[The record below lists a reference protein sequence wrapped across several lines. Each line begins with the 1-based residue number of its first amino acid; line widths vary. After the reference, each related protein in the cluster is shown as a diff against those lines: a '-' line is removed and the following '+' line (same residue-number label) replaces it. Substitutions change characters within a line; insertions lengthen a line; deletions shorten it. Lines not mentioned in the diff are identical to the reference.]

1 MQELEILSKVC
12 EIDLFNAAVD
22 SILGDASTNWP
33 AIVTI
38 TA

>member
-1 MQELEILSKVC
+1 MRELENASKDGD
-12 EIDLFNAAVD
+12 IASFNAAVD

-33 AIVTI
+33 AIVII

>member
-12 EIDLFNAAVD
+12 EIDLVNAAVD